1 VGETK
6 SEGEWEGERERE
18 RGRERDKEGDTKTE
32 REIEGGRER
41 YKRPKKRVR
50 RHEKNRLDLPIK
62 KQQFLGSLALIYL
75 LPPSFSIARA
85 HTHYLSHIQTH
96 THTLSLSHTHTD
108 KHSLL
113 SLSLPKLKSSVLR
126 WKLQVKLI
134 CIFVRFISF
143 QTLEKSSKI
152 LLPLVWQRS
161 KSLQSGLI
169 LREIT
174 N

>member
-1 VGETK
+1 MLNFICSIDEIYVK
-6 SEGEWEGERERE
+6 SLVIF
-18 RGRERDKEGDTKTE
+18 D
-32 REIEGGRER
+32 EI
-41 YKRPKKRVR
+41 YAKRACIYTPCIRK
-50 RHEKNRLDLPIK
+50 DII
-62 KQQFLGSLALIYL
+62 FLSLA
-75 LPPSFSIARA
+75 FQE
-85 HTHYLSHIQTH
+85 THIQTLIFVYLCICVYPWSLCPSSLGLMVSFTN
-96 THTLSLSHTHTD
+96 THRQTLSLSL
-108 KHSLL
+108 SLYL